1 MVQSVT
7 VDFFQTSVFKMV
19 EKIKLFFSIK
29 NLYFSNFQHKNHKHF
44 YEKKILLKHLR
55 QSPFLLY
62 SFCQKLKKTLKH
74 IQSVVLWP
82 CFTNQRETICFIK
95 ISVCNIRKLFPI
107 VYVLIKNEMWN
118 SEFKV
123 SWRKKLLLVEQ
134 FSTKS
139 FWNIYIYHIITFKIK
154 KKLCH
159 SDSRVSDFTFHISMW
174 RSLLSNTHL

>member
-44 YEKKILLKHLR
+44 YEKKILLKHQAIPLFTLF
-55 QSPFLLY
+55 FLP
-62 SFCQKLKKTLKH
+62 KTEENTIKH
-74 IQSVVLWP
+74 IQSVGSIWP
-82 CFTNQRETICFIK
+82 WFTNQRETICFIK

-139 FWNIYIYHIITFKIK
+139 FWNIYISYYNF
-154 KKLCH
+154 
-159 SDSRVSDFTFHISMW
+159 
-174 RSLLSNTHL
+174 

>member
-74 IQSVVLWP
+74 IQSVVLWL

-139 FWNIYIYHIITFKIK
+139 FWNIYISYYNF
-154 KKLCH
+154 
-159 SDSRVSDFTFHISMW
+159 
-174 RSLLSNTHL
+174 

>member
-1 MVQSVT
+1 MYIRIIATIWYMVQSVT

-107 VYVLIKNEMWN
+107 VYVLIKNEM
-118 SEFKV
+118 
-123 SWRKKLLLVEQ
+123 
-134 FSTKS
+134 
-139 FWNIYIYHIITFKIK
+139 
-154 KKLCH
+154 
-159 SDSRVSDFTFHISMW
+159 
-174 RSLLSNTHL
+174 

>member
-29 NLYFSNFQHKNHKHF
+29 NSYFSFHHKNHKHF
-44 YEKKILLKHLR
+44 YEKKILLKHQAIPLFTLF
-55 QSPFLLY
+55 FLP
-62 SFCQKLKKTLKH
+62 KTEENTIKH
-74 IQSVVLWP
+74 IQSVGSIWP
-82 CFTNQRETICFIK
+82 WFTNQRETICFIK

-139 FWNIYIYHIITFKIK
+139 FWNIYISYYNF
-154 KKLCH
+154 
-159 SDSRVSDFTFHISMW
+159 
-174 RSLLSNTHL
+174 

>member
-29 NLYFSNFQHKNHKHF
+29 NSYFSFHHKNHKHF
-44 YEKKILLKHLR
+44 YEKKILLKHQAIPLFTLF
-55 QSPFLLY
+55 FLP
-62 SFCQKLKKTLKH
+62 KTEENTIKH
-74 IQSVVLWP
+74 IQSVGSIWP
-82 CFTNQRETICFIK
+82 WFTNQRETICFIK
-95 ISVCNIRKLFPI
+95 ISVCNIRKLFPT

-139 FWNIYIYHIITFKIK
+139 FWNIYISYYNF
-154 KKLCH
+154 
-159 SDSRVSDFTFHISMW
+159 
-174 RSLLSNTHL
+174 